1 MHPFLLLLISSSQSP
16 NGNIFLSL
24 GAASKYSMHHKYS
37 LSYILLKNAII
48 KNSEEA
54 SVISVSN
61 IFVLLDCIIF
71 FFLHKLLLS
80 YAEKA
85 GVMIAI
91 AGMSNDM
98 QETKYGLRIFKV

>member
-1 MHPFLLLLISSSQSP
+1 
-16 NGNIFLSL
+16 
-24 GAASKYSMHHKYS
+24 MHHKYS
-37 LSYILLKNAII
+37 LSYILLK
-48 KNSEEA
+48 KLYYQKLRRSL
-54 SVISVSN
+54 SN
-61 IFVLLDCIIF
+61 ICFKYLCVVRLHYFL

-98 QETKYGLRIFKV
+98 QATKYGLRIFKG